1 MSDFVL
7 RGGTV
12 VHPDKAPEKQD
23 ILVKG
28 GKIAGLLAPG
38 TPVAAGIAEQK
49 ADGLHV
55 FPGLIDA
62 HVHFGFG
69 TKIEEYT
76 TETTFAA
83 QGGIATVMGYFLNN
97 EAYADVYKREQEYA
111 KTRCLVDYG
120 FHFST
125 CNELHIKE
133 LEIGR
138 AHV

>member
-7 RGGTV
+7 RGGTA

-69 TKIEEYT
+69 TKMLIGSLGCFVHGIFPWLCLTRGSDTIRALHHRMVTHRTAQPVAPENAT
-76 TETTFAA
+76 AVAA
-83 QGGIATVMGYFLNN
+83 G
-97 EAYADVYKREQEYA
+97 D
-111 KTRCLVDYG
+111 
-120 FHFST
+120 
-125 CNELHIKE
+125 
-133 LEIGR
+133 
-138 AHV
+138 